1 MPYTIDI
8 TGLTPEQVTEAL
20 REAFLKDLKECFEA
34 VFIELATHCMDMAI
48 THEVY
53 AKYRGTYKR
62 RRENGGLRDHSSYN
76 IEVYRDG
83 DSIIG
88 YVKNVATGVGRA
100 YRLDEAIVYGD
111 QYDWELSRIYKMQP
125 FPRDFYQGTIDRI
138 EASNWVYHVR
148 RKMNM
153 RGWHTIGK

>member
-53 AKYRGTYKR
+53 AKYIGTYKR
-62 RRENGGLRDHSSYN
+62 RIENGGLREHSNYN
-76 IEVYRDG
+76 IEVYR
-83 DSIIG
+83 
-88 YVKNVATGVGRA
+88 
-100 YRLDEAIVYGD
+100 
-111 QYDWELSRIYKMQP
+111 
-125 FPRDFYQGTIDRI
+125 
-138 EASNWVYHVR
+138 
-148 RKMNM
+148 
-153 RGWHTIGK
+153 

>member
-1 MPYTIDI
+1 MEAAKGTVFKYGDNIDTDVI
-8 TGLTPEQVTEAL
+8 IPARYLNSSDPA
-20 REAFLKDLKECFEA
+20 
-34 VFIELATHCMDMAI
+34 ELATHCMDMAI

-62 RRENGGLRDHSSYN
+62 RRENGGLRDHSNYN

-153 RGWHTIGK
+153 RGWHTVGK